1 MKHIITILVL
11 GTLGYF
17 GYIAYQ
23 NAQEPVQPA
32 TGTITDT
39 YQKINNTL
47 ENTKDIAAIAGLTE
61 QDLIDAGLSDVID
74 NASKE
79 ALIPEEVSNEPQ
91 ELSAG
96 DYISYNNTDLSSLEG
111 KIVLDFSAPWCP
123 SCRKLEK
130 DINNSLMDIPAGVT
144 LLKVDY
150 DSETALKVHYGVT
163 RQHTLVQVDQAGN
176 MIKKW
181 SGGNTLESIINEL
194 Q

>member
-1 MKHIITILVL
+1 MKHIITILIL

-32 TGTITDT
+32 TGVITDT

-47 ENTKDIAAIAGLTE
+47 ENTKDIAAKAGLTE
-61 QDLIDAGLSDVID
+61 QDLIDAGLSDVIGK
-74 NASKE
+74 APKQ

-123 SCRKLEK
+123 SCRKLGK

-150 DSETALKVHYGVT
+150 DSETALKVRYGVT